1 MSGGIATNDDIASEM
16 SHEPVTT
23 GSANAAKRG
32 TLRLVFA
39 FVVEW
44 MPSLGLAIALFAA
57 WEAIVRL
64 KDIQRWLLPA
74 PSGIGEELWSSRSTL
89 WSNAVVTG
97 EEVVIG
103 FGIAIVVGIA
113 LAVAISYSRLLER
126 AVYPFVIASQTI
138 PIIALAPLLLVWV
151 GPEKTSKIII
161 VALITFFPIVV
172 NLVDGLR
179 SADRASIDMFR
190 TLGATR
196 WQIFLKLQAP
206 SALPFF
212 FSGLKI
218 SAVFAV
224 IGAVIGEWVGGSAG
238 LGWLMQVSRPLFRT
252 ELVFASIFV
261 LSAMAI
267 LLFLLVVFIERWA
280 LRHYPHGEQI

>member
-1 MSGGIATNDDIASEM
+1 MSERIVSAD
-16 SHEPVTT
+16 VTT
-23 GSANAAKRG
+23 PGTPDSSMMSSARW
-32 TLRLVFA
+32 LIR
-39 FVVEW
+39 
-44 MPSLGLAIALFAA
+44 AITR
-57 WEAIVRL
+57 WTPAIVLAGILFGVWEVLVRAM
-64 KDIQRWLLPA
+64 DIQRWLLPA
-74 PSGIGEELWSSRSTL
+74 PSGIGQELWRSRSTL
-89 WSNAVVTG
+89 WDNALVTG
-97 EEVVIG
+97 EEVLIG
-103 FGIAIVVGIA
+103 YGIAILVGIA

-151 GPEKTSKIII
+151 GPEQTSKIII

-190 TLGATR
+190 TLGASR

-224 IGAVIGEWVGGSAG
+224 IGAVIGEWVGGQAG
-238 LGWLMQVSRPLFRT
+238 LGWLMQVVRPLFKT

-267 LLFLLVVFIERWA
+267 LLFVSIVLIERWA
-280 LRHYPHGEQI
+280 LRHYPHGDQA

>member
-1 MSGGIATNDDIASEM
+1 M
-16 SHEPVTT
+16 SHEPVVTEST
-23 GSANAAKRG
+23 NAAKRG
-32 TLRLVFA
+32 TFRTVLN

-44 MPSLGLAIALFAA
+44 IPSLGLAIALFTA
-57 WEAIVRL
+57 WEVIVRW
-64 KDIQRWLLPA
+64 KDVQHWLLPT
-74 PSGIGEELWSSRSTL
+74 PSSIGEELWSARSTL
-89 WSNAVVTG
+89 WNNALVTG
-97 EEVVIG
+97 EEVAIG

-196 WQIFLKLQAP
+196 WQIFMKLQAP

-238 LGWLMQVSRPLFRT
+238 LGWLMQVSRPLFKT

-267 LLFLLVVFIERWA
+267 LLFLLIVFIERWA
-280 LRHYPHGEQI
+280 LRHYPHGEQA

>member
-1 MSGGIATNDDIASEM
+1 MSKTRWMIRATTQWTPAFALAVFLFGVWE
-16 SHEPVTT
+16 V
-23 GSANAAKRG
+23 
-32 TLRLVFA
+32 LVRA
-39 FVVEW
+39 
-44 MPSLGLAIALFAA
+44 M
-57 WEAIVRL
+57 
-64 KDIQRWLLPA
+64 DIQRWLLPA
-74 PSGIGEELWSSRSTL
+74 PSGIGQELWRSRSTL
-89 WSNAVVTG
+89 WDNALVTG
-97 EEVVIG
+97 EEVLIG
-103 FGIAIVVGIA
+103 YGIAILVGIA

-126 AVYPFVIASQTI
+126 AVYPFVIASQTV

-151 GPEKTSKIII
+151 GPEQTSKIII

-190 TLGATR
+190 TLGASR

-224 IGAVIGEWVGGSAG
+224 IGAVIGEWVGGQAG
-238 LGWLMQVSRPLFRT
+238 LGWLMQVVRPLFKT

-267 LLFLLVVFIERWA
+267 LLFVSIVLIERWA
-280 LRHYPHGEQI
+280 LRHYPHGDQA

>member
-1 MSGGIATNDDIASEM
+1 MTERGPTPVGTGTAPASPPALDP
-16 SHEPVTT
+16 EP
-23 GSANAAKRG
+23 AK
-32 TLRLVFA
+32 TPAQLLLDPII
-39 FVVEW
+39 EW
-44 MPSLGLAIALFAA
+44 MPSLVLAAALFGI
-57 WEAIVRL
+57 WETLVRVM
-64 KDIQRWLLPA
+64 DVQRWLLPA
-74 PSGIGEELWSSRSTL
+74 PSGIGREMWNSRSKL
-89 WSNAVVTG
+89 WDNAVVTG
-97 EEVVIG
+97 EEVLIG
-103 FGIAIVVGIA
+103 YGIAIVVGVA

-151 GPEKTSKIII
+151 GPEQTSKVII

-179 SADRASIDMFR
+179 AADRASIDMFR
-190 TLGATR
+190 TLGASR
-196 WQIFLKLQAP
+196 WQIFRKLQVP

-224 IGAVIGEWVGGSAG
+224 IGAVIGEWVGGEAG
-238 LGWLMQVSRPLFRT
+238 LGWLMQVVRPLFKT

-267 LLFLLVVFIERWA
+267 LLFVTVVLIEKWA
-280 LRHYPHGEQI
+280 LRHYPHGKQD

>member
-1 MSGGIATNDDIASEM
+1 MSGRVTVTGGIASSTPPARPQAIGGRRIARA
-16 SHEPVTT
+16 V
-23 GSANAAKRG
+23 ADA
-32 TLRLVFA
+32 
-39 FVVEW
+39 VVEW
-44 MPSLGLAIALFAA
+44 MPSLALAVALFAL
-57 WEAIVRL
+57 WETLVRL
-64 KDIQRWLLPA
+64 FEVQRFLLPA
-74 PSGIGEELWSSRSTL
+74 PSGIGEEMWRSRSTL
-89 WSNAVVTG
+89 WDNALVTG
-97 EEVVIG
+97 EEVLVG
-103 FGIAIVVGIA
+103 YAIAIVVAIL

-196 WQIFLKLQAP
+196 WQTFRKLQAP

-224 IGAVIGEWVGGSAG
+224 IGAVIGEWVGGQAG
-238 LGWLMQVSRPLFRT
+238 LGWLMQVVRPLFKT

-267 LLFLLVVFIERWA
+267 MLFVSVVLIERWA
-280 LRHYPHGEQI
+280 LRHYPHGNQD

>member
-1 MSGGIATNDDIASEM
+1 MSERITVPTRLGSDVKPSTQVVLAVAPGKS
-16 SHEPVTT
+16 PVRIVLD
-23 GSANAAKRG
+23 S
-32 TLRLVFA
+32 VI
-39 FVVEW
+39 EW
-44 MPSLGLAIALFAA
+44 MPSMVLAVALFAI
-57 WEAIVRL
+57 WEALVRMM
-64 KDIQRWLLPA
+64 DVQRWLLPA
-74 PSGIGEELWSSRSTL
+74 PSGIGQEMWRSRSTL
-89 WSNAVVTG
+89 WDNALVTG
-97 EEVVIG
+97 EEVLIG
-103 FGIAIVVGIA
+103 YGIAILVGIA

-179 SADRASIDMFR
+179 SADKASIDRFR
-190 TLGATR
+190 TLGASR
-196 WQIFLKLQAP
+196 WQIFRKLQAP
-206 SALPFF
+206 SALPSF

-224 IGAVIGEWVGGSAG
+224 IGAVIGEWVGGEAG
-238 LGWLMQVSRPLFRT
+238 LGWLMQVVRPLFKT
-252 ELVFASIFV
+252 ELVFATIFV

-267 LLFLLVVFIERWA
+267 LLFVSVVLIERWA
-280 LRHYPHGEQI
+280 LRHYPRANQD

>member
-1 MSGGIATNDDIASEM
+1 MTE
-16 SHEPVTT
+16 
-23 GSANAAKRG
+23 RG
-32 TLRLVFA
+32 TSHGSVQSSPAALNMASAKSPVQA
-39 FVVEW
+39 VIDSIIEW
-44 MPSLGLAIALFAA
+44 MPSLVLAVALFGI
-57 WEAIVRL
+57 WEVLVRVM
-64 KDIQRWLLPA
+64 DVQRWLLPA
-74 PSGIGEELWSSRSTL
+74 PSGIGQEMWDSRGKLWD
-89 WSNAVVTG
+89 NALVTG
-97 EEVVIG
+97 EEVLLG
-103 FGIAIVVGIA
+103 YGIAIVVGIA

-151 GPEKTSKIII
+151 GPEKTSKVII

-179 SADRASIDMFR
+179 AADRASIDMFR
-190 TLGATR
+190 TLGASR
-196 WQIFLKLQAP
+196 WQTFQKLQVP

-224 IGAVIGEWVGGSAG
+224 IGAVIGEWVGGEAG
-238 LGWLMQVSRPLFRT
+238 LGWLMQVVRPLFKT

-267 LLFLLVVFIERWA
+267 LLFVTVVLIEKWA
-280 LRHYPHGEQI
+280 LRHYPHGSQD

>member
-1 MSGGIATNDDIASEM
+1 MSERITASDGIASPALSTPPGPPQAF
-16 SHEPVTT
+16 
-23 GSANAAKRG
+23 GGRRAAVAVADSIVK
-32 TLRLVFA
+32 
-39 FVVEW
+39 W
-44 MPSLGLAIALFAA
+44 MPSLALAVALFAL
-57 WEAIVRL
+57 WEALVRIL
-64 KDIQRWLLPA
+64 DVQRWLLPRPTA
-74 PSGIGEELWSSRSTL
+74 IGVEIWRSRSVL
-89 WSNAVVTG
+89 WDNALVTG
-97 EEVVIG
+97 EEVLIG
-103 FGIAIVVGIA
+103 YAIAIVVGIA

-196 WQIFLKLQAP
+196 WQTFRKLQAP
-206 SALPFF
+206 AALPFF

-224 IGAVIGEWVGGSAG
+224 IGAVIGEWVGGQAG
-238 LGWLMQVSRPLFRT
+238 LGWLMQVVRPLFKT

-267 LLFLLVVFIERWA
+267 MLFVTVVVLERWA
-280 LRHYPHGEQI
+280 LRHYPHGDGD

>member
-1 MSGGIATNDDIASEM
+1 
-16 SHEPVTT
+16 
-23 GSANAAKRG
+23 
-32 TLRLVFA
+32 
-39 FVVEW
+39 
-44 MPSLGLAIALFAA
+44 MPSLGLAVALFTA
-57 WEAIVRL
+57 WELIVRW
-64 KDIQRWLLPA
+64 KDIQRWLLPT
-74 PSGIGEELWSSRSTL
+74 PSSINEELWSSRSTL

-97 EEVVIG
+97 EEMLIG

-113 LAVAISYSRLLER
+113 LAIAISYSRLLER

-138 PIIALAPLLLVWV
+138 PVIALAPLLLVWV

-196 WQIFLKLQAP
+196 WQIFMKLQAP

-280 LRHYPHGEQI
+280 LRHYPHGEQA

>member
-1 MSGGIATNDDIASEM
+1 MSERITASDGIASPALSTPPGPPQAF
-16 SHEPVTT
+16 
-23 GSANAAKRG
+23 GGRRAA
-32 TLRLVFA
+32 VA
-39 FVVEW
+39 VAESVVKW
-44 MPSLGLAIALFAA
+44 MPSLALAAALFAL
-57 WEAIVRL
+57 WEALVRIL
-64 KDIQRWLLPA
+64 DVQRWLLPRPTA
-74 PSGIGEELWSSRSTL
+74 IGAEIWRSRSVL
-89 WSNAVVTG
+89 WDNALVTG
-97 EEVVIG
+97 EEVLIG
-103 FGIAIVVGIA
+103 YAIAIVVGIA

-196 WQIFLKLQAP
+196 WQTFRKLQAP
-206 SALPFF
+206 AALPFF

-224 IGAVIGEWVGGSAG
+224 IGAVIGEWVGGQAG
-238 LGWLMQVSRPLFRT
+238 LGWLMQVVRPLFKT

-267 LLFLLVVFIERWA
+267 MLFVTVVVLERWA
-280 LRHYPHGEQI
+280 LRHYPHGDGD

>member
-1 MSGGIATNDDIASEM
+1 MSERIASAD
-16 SHEPVTT
+16 VTT
-23 GSANAAKRG
+23 PDSSVMSSARWLMRA
-32 TLRLVFA
+32 TTQ
-39 FVVEW
+39 W
-44 MPSLGLAIALFAA
+44 MPAFGLAVLLFGV
-57 WEAIVRL
+57 WEVLVRVM
-64 KDIQRWLLPA
+64 DIQRWLLPA
-74 PSGIGEELWSSRSTL
+74 PSGIGQELWRSRSTL
-89 WSNAVVTG
+89 WDNALVTG
-97 EEVVIG
+97 EEVLIG
-103 FGIAIVVGIA
+103 YGIAIMVGIA

-126 AVYPFVIASQTI
+126 AVYPFVIASQTV

-151 GPEKTSKIII
+151 GPEQTSKIII

-190 TLGATR
+190 TLGASR

-224 IGAVIGEWVGGSAG
+224 IGAVIGEWVGGQAG
-238 LGWLMQVSRPLFRT
+238 LGWLMQVVRPLFKT

-267 LLFLLVVFIERWA
+267 LLFVSIVLIERWA
-280 LRHYPHGEQI
+280 LRHYPHGDQA